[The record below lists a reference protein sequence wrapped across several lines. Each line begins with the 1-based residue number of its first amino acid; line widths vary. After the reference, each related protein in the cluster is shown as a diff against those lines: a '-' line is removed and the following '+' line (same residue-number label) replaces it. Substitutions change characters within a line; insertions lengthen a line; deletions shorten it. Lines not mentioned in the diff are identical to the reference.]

1 MHEELSDIK
10 QVKDELREKR
20 IKVNTLDADLQRG
33 QHDVLSLR
41 NQNELLSEKLRDVR
55 FLLFYH
61 SIFILII
68 FLYSLCKKTDERKT
82 DTCREAT
89 FPIFFRISYFLVSS
103 N

>member
-61 SIFILII
+61 SNFILISFI
-68 FLYSLCKKTDERKT
+68 YLCKKKDERKT
-82 DTCREAT
+82 DTCRDAT
-89 FPIFFRISYFLVSS
+89 FPKFLGYPTF
-103 N
+103 